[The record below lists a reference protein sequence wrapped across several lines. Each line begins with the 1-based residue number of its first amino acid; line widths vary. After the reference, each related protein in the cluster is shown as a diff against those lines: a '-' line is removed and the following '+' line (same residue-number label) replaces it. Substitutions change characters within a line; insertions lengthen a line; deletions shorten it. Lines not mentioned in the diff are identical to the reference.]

1 MHKAPSVT
9 YPVGPCVWY
18 ARVLWVALTVVAL
31 AGLAA
36 AVLGQGPR
44 PLWAALAT
52 VLWLCTVAAVALHV
66 ARVPKGQL
74 TWRCETADVSHGE
87 WVWQP
92 EVGRSALVSVF
103 VVWQGNRILGL
114 RMLDGLGHTHW
125 VWAQA
130 HQAPHHWLALR
141 RALISSAQ
149 SP

>member
-18 ARVLWVALTVVAL
+18 ARVLWMALTVVAL

-36 AVLGQGPR
+36 GVLGQGLR
-44 PLWAALAT
+44 PEWAAVAT
-52 VLWLCTVAAVALHV
+52 GLWLCAVAAVALHV
-66 ARVPKGQL
+66 ARIPMGQL
-74 TWRCETADVSHGE
+74 TWRCDTAEASAGE

-92 EVGRSALVSVF
+92 AVGRAVLVSVF
-103 VVWQGNRILGL
+103 VVWQGNRVLGL

-130 HQAPHHWLALR
+130 EQAPHDWLALR
-141 RALISSAQ
+141 RALISSALSQ
-149 SP
+149 